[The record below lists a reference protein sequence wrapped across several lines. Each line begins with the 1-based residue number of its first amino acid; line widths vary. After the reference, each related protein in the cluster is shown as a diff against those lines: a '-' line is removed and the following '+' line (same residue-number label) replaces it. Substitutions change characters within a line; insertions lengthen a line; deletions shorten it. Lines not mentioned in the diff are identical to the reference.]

1 MKMSEFWRSME
12 DEFGFGYARVVGDQT
27 VLDAVGS
34 RTANE
39 ALDDGVA
46 PLRVWQAVCRQHDL
60 PESRW
65 LGTDPGQPR

>member
-46 PLRVWQAVCRQHDL
+46 PLRGGQAGGRQHEL
-60 PESRW
+60 PEAQ
-65 LGTDPGQPR
+65 GVGPDPGGPR

>member
-1 MKMSEFWRSME
+1 ME

-39 ALDDGVA
+39 ALEEGVA
-46 PLRVWQAVCRQHDL
+46 PLRV
-60 PESRW
+60 
-65 LGTDPGQPR
+65 